1 MSYALKTRHL
11 AAHRQAVDKKAAA
24 RKPYYRL
31 HPELPS
37 LLLITAV
44 ILAFV
49 ILMLLLTSR

>member
-1 MSYALKTRHL
+1 MSYTLKTRHL
-11 AAHRQAVDKKAAA
+11 TAHGQVDKKASA
-24 RKPYYRL
+24 RKSYYRL

-49 ILMLLLTSR
+49 ILVLLLTSR